1 MSGVGI
7 EDRLRTRFG
16 RRNERSVAEST
27 IATYTGRKI
36 GYSKGAGSKKTVFG
50 DVRISLMAAPLRHG
64 STSEG
69 EEGTDC
75 ISIVIH
81 KDDLGAL
88 WNVSQVFSC
97 EKLEG
102 LTPPF
107 RQPLAALTLQ
117 CLDRLYIR

>member
-1 MSGVGI
+1 
-7 EDRLRTRFG
+7 
-16 RRNERSVAEST
+16 
-27 IATYTGRKI
+27 
-36 GYSKGAGSKKTVFG
+36 
-50 DVRISLMAAPLRHG
+50 MAAPLRHG

-102 LTPPF
+102 VDSTISPTTGRP
-107 RQPLAALTLQ
+107 
-117 CLDRLYIR
+117 